1 MKYVALICA
10 RAGSKGLP
18 DKNILPLAGI
28 PLIGWAINAA
38 KNLNQISNIIVSTDS
53 EKISKVAEE
62 FGAEVPFVR
71 PKKLSGD
78 KSSEWL
84 VWRHAIEYLEAQ
96 NIFFDGL
103 VVIPTTA
110 PLRSV
115 EDINRCIEK
124 FEEGE
129 SDIVITITE
138 ANRNPYFNMVN
149 LDSNGN
155 TSLLI
160 QNESKFIRRQ
170 DSPEVFDVTTV
181 AYVVKPKFVKQNE
194 GIFDGRVKSVIIPK
208 ERAVDIDNKF
218 DFEFAEYLVSKNNER
233 LI

>member
-1 MKYVALICA
+1 MKKFFILFISFFY
-10 RAGSKGLP
+10 SKLSTS
-18 DKNILPLAGI
+18 IE
-28 PLIGWAINAA
+28 
-38 KNLNQISNIIVSTDS
+38 NLFLKKKTTYSNLVQNGFYKDRLQFKSNFSDFI
-53 EKISKVAEE
+53 E
-62 FGAEVPFVR
+62 
-71 PKKLSGD
+71 KKL
-78 KSSEWL
+78 
-84 VWRHAIEYLEAQ
+84 AQ

-155 TSLLI
+155 TTLLI

-208 ERAVDIDNKF
+208 ERAVDIDNKG